1 MSSPWRAALSTAPLL
16 TYSDPFPKDLVS
28 NHRLTKFEIEFLGS
42 GSLSSKTRFSSSVM
56 LHLDRNDTWLFDAPD
71 GTLRECQICT
81 QRNYCKMRKI
91 FISSFTSD
99 TFLGLPNLLISRLLS
114 SPQQPYDKAP
124 VEIYGPPGI
133 IDFLQESLSWAMRGH
148 VAIPWQNLTV
158 YEMALHSKQVEIL
171 QQTSENDF
179 PWTNGPF
186 EQLGLSPIEE
196 PKQGQEY
203 LFAHHRIYA
212 NEVSGYWQ
220 LFGDDKV
227 NFFSELFVLFGD
239 VEIFAKT
246 KPAL

>member
-1 MSSPWRAALSTAPLL
+1 MFVCYR
-16 TYSDPFPKDLVS
+16 
-28 NHRLTKFEIEFLGS
+28 
-42 GSLSSKTRFSSSVM
+42 
-56 LHLDRNDTWLFDAPD
+56 
-71 GTLRECQICT
+71 
-81 QRNYCKMRKI
+81 I

-212 NEVSGYWQ
+212 NEESGYWQ

-227 NFFSELFVLFGD
+227 NFFLNYLCCLGMLKFLPKLSRRFRHFMSLSVLCFLF
-239 VEIFAKT
+239 
-246 KPAL
+246 ALLMHSIASVV